1 MSSQDVALDLDDAR
15 CAIARLADD
24 VSNGHVQ
31 VCAHAKRRGRAF
43 VRSARDCARAQRM
56 YADAAVADAESALRC
71 VEAVV
76 TKRESRL
83 RTCRATVRR
92 DTVRR
97 ERGGTCGACGAR
109 GRRVP

>member
-76 TKRESRL
+76 TKGANDSEFDGVERALERCERAARAL
-83 RTCRATVRR
+83 EATVASR
-92 DTVRR
+92 
-97 ERGGTCGACGAR
+97 
-109 GRRVP
+109 